1 MRDPG
6 FNQWK
11 FWFWGIWIPP
21 VTRCSGRGPG
31 RERAWS
37 PAGRAK
43 NAYVGWWRV
52 NCESLPIRK
61 TAQESRFGKDS
72 A

>member
-37 PAGRAK
+37 PQAGQRTRTL
-43 NAYVGWWRV
+43 VGG
-52 NCESLPIRK
+52 
-61 TAQESRFGKDS
+61 A
-72 A
+72 